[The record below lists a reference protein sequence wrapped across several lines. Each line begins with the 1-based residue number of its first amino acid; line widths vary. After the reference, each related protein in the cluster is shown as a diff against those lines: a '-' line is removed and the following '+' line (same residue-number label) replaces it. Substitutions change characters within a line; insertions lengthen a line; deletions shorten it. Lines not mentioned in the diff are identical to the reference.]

1 MILPTMIRYQPKA
14 TNPYF
19 VTKLMK
25 NLIAS
30 NATMKATTLPTI
42 KVVRFVDMI
51 SVPPSMN
58 NLAILYTVA
67 ANMVGTARKKENSAA
82 FFRVSF
88 CAIPPTI
95 VAMERD
101 TPGIIEIHWNNPI
114 KKALFSVKTVF
125 SLPLPKILS
134 QNSINIPPAINMTA
148 TTVTLSS
155 IASIMSLK
163 RSPNTAAGIKATNS
177 FQ

>member
-1 MILPTMIRYQPKA
+1 MISMMLPTMIRYQPKA

-114 KKALFSVKTVF
+114 KKDLFSVKELRNIIKAVGYVGDVLEVKPYGF
-125 SLPLPKILS
+125 DAR
-134 QNSINIPPAINMTA
+134 INWAA
-148 TTVTLSS
+148 YLVTLDGNA
-155 IASIMSLK
+155 I
-163 RSPNTAAGIKATNS
+163 GYTNS
-177 FQ
+177 PVYIGEE

>member
-1 MILPTMIRYQPKA
+1 MISMMLPTMIRYQPKA

-67 ANMVGTARKKENSAA
+67 ANMVGTARKKENLLL
-82 FFRVSF
+82 SF
-88 CAIPPTI
+88 
-95 VAMERD
+95 
-101 TPGIIEIHWNNPI
+101 G
-114 KKALFSVKTVF
+114 
-125 SLPLPKILS
+125 
-134 QNSINIPPAINMTA
+134 
-148 TTVTLSS
+148 
-155 IASIMSLK
+155 
-163 RSPNTAAGIKATNS
+163 
-177 FQ
+177 